1 MIRTVTIATAFAL
14 YLPAIA
20 SAQTAPAPA
29 KEKRICKSAASIGT
43 LVQQKTCHTASEWKA
58 IAEANDRSMQQMRQE
73 TNPGTNTT
81 PQ

>member
-1 MIRTVTIATAFAL
+1 MIRNVLIAAAVTL
-14 YLPAIA
+14 CLPTIA
-20 SAQTAPAPA
+20 SAQTTPAPA

-43 LVQQKTCHTASEWKA
+43 LVQQRTCHTAAEWKA
-58 IAEANDRSMQQMRQE
+58 IAEANDRSMQQLRQE